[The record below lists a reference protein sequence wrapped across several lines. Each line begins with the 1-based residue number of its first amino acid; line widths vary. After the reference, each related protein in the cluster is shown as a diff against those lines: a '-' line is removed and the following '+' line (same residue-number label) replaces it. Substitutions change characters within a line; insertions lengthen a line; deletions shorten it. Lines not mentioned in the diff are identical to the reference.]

1 MRKAWKALALAGV
14 ATLTA
19 QFGLISAL
27 QAQTT
32 GGGATTGGGG
42 ATTGGGATVTTRAAT
57 TGAVTAP
64 TAATPIAAQP
74 RFTG

>member
-19 QFGLISAL
+19 QFGFVGAL

-32 GGGATTGGGG
+32 GGTTGG
-42 ATTGGGATVTTRAAT
+42 TTT
-57 TGAVTAP
+57 TGAVTTTGGAVP
-64 TAATPIAAQP
+64 TPIPVQP

>member
-1 MRKAWKALALAGV
+1 MSMRKAWKALALAGV

-32 GGGATTGGGG
+32 GDG
-42 ATTGGGATVTTRAAT
+42 ATTGGGATTGVTPTTRVAT
-57 TGAVTAP
+57 TGVVTPPAP
-64 TAATPIAAQP
+64 AAPIVAQP